1 MVLFKGSISL
11 LFELFSF
18 KSLNILIIIRILKYL
33 LANSILSPLL
43 TLLLLI
49 DFSPGYGTNFSCFFA
64 RHVISD

>member
-18 KSLNILIIIRILKYL
+18 KSLNILIIRILKYL

>member
-33 LANSILSPLL
+33 LANSVLSPLL

-49 DFSPGYGTNFSCFFA
+49 DFSPGYGT
-64 RHVISD
+64 ISLLLCTPCDF